1 MHFRWNDNSCEIV
14 FSKKER
20 KLVKEK
26 GIVTIDYR
34 DGRNFVN
41 VLARIVGEIHVKY
54 KESNGGLGSKSNYD
68 ENLISND
75 DAKVRLK

>member
-26 GIVTIDYR
+26 GILQTLSPDSMR
-34 DGRNFVN
+34 W
-41 VLARIVGEIHVKY
+41 
-54 KESNGGLGSKSNYD
+54 NY
-68 ENLISND
+68 
-75 DAKVRLK
+75 

>member
-54 KESNGGLGSKSNYD
+54 KESSSNYD
-68 ENLISND
+68 ENSKSND
-75 DAKVRLK
+75 NAKVRLK

>member
-54 KESNGGLGSKSNYD
+54 KEDSSNYD
-68 ENLISND
+68 ENLQSDNNST
-75 DAKVRLK
+75 VRLK